1 MKMSMKKR
9 FAQKARAAKR
19 RLDEFYAAAKG
30 GCKLSEFFGERYSVP
45 NNLRSLTQVAW

>member
-9 FAQKARAAKR
+9 FAKKAQEAKR

-30 GCKLSEFFGERYSVP
+30 RCQLPEFFGERYSVP
-45 NNLRSLTQVAW
+45 NNLRALGQVAW